1 MVRSICQI
9 LVIVLF
15 MALVIGT
22 VYGEQQDTKYAE
34 YRGYSIIE
42 KNRRQ
47 GLVDSNGNI
56 VIAPDYDLVS
66 FEDCG
71 TIRVITEGRWG
82 LFDCNGKIVL
92 DPVYDYISDHN
103 SSGYA
108 YYVLDGKIGVIYNA
122 TLITEPFFDT
132 IPAVISGVNLEFPPS
147 VPSGCGELYFNSL
160 AVNHSSIT
168 YKTNYSATRGYDVDM
183 ITGTRINADISSY
196 YDYIALLRS
205 IYRGTTWGQQD
216 ENGNFTPLTDYTL
229 LDVYP
234 YFKHG
239 ITMHDYG
246 SFESG
251 GTVVYMNPYG
261 EVLQAAPMEYDGA
274 WELWDMEW

>member
-1 MVRSICQI
+1 MVRSICKI

-15 MALVIGT
+15 MALVIGS

-42 KNRRQ
+42 RNGRQ
-47 GLVDSNGNI
+47 GLVDSNGKI
-56 VIAPDYDLVS
+56 VIAPDYNLVS
-66 FEDCG
+66 FFDCG
-71 TIRVITEGRWG
+71 TIRVITEGKWG

-92 DPVYDYISDHN
+92 APMCDYISDHN
-103 SSGYA
+103 SAGYA
-108 YYVLDGKIGVIYNA
+108 YYVLDGKMGVIYNA
-122 TLITEPFFDT
+122 TIITEPVFDT
-132 IPAVISGVNLEFPPS
+132 IPAVSSGVNPEFQPS
-147 VPSGCGELYFNSL
+147 VPSGCGELNCNSL

-168 YKTNYSATRGYDVDM
+168 P
-183 ITGTRINADISSY
+183 
-196 YDYIALLRS
+196 
-205 IYRGTTWGQQD
+205 WGQQD
-216 ENGNFTPLTDYTL
+216 DSGNFTPLTDYAL

-251 GTVVYMNPYG
+251 GTVIYMNPYG